1 MGGLEK
7 AKISEPFDGNF
18 SPFFA
23 RRKFADISFFF
34 GAVHHFAPRTCVCEK
49 QRGKKITTQNK
60 LDDNAPRN
68 ERVLFLLLP
77 ISYSFVTA
85 SRPVFSN

>member
-1 MGGLEK
+1 MG
-7 AKISEPFDGNF
+7 AF
-18 SPFFA
+18 SPLFA
-23 RRKFADISFFF
+23 RDIRDISFFF
-34 GAVHHFAPRTCVCEK
+34 GVVPHFAPSMCDTKEEGRKKNYHTK
-49 QRGKKITTQNK
+49 QTSATTTTTL

>member
-1 MGGLEK
+1 MG
-7 AKISEPFDGNF
+7 AF

-23 RRKFADISFFF
+23 RNIRDISFFF
-34 GAVHHFAPRTCVCEK
+34 GVPTPRVIRERKRGRKKNYHTK
-49 QRGKKITTQNK
+49 QTSATKTTTTTL